1 MVHAEVMK
9 LMTLERSADVDIAAT
24 TVAALRSGT
33 LCITSDNS
41 VISVPSDVAKLI
53 VSVIDTWAAGST
65 VTVVAHSDLLT
76 TQQVADVMQVSRP
89 FVTRLVD
96 RGDLACV
103 RVGKHRRV
111 SAVSVIEYL
120 EQTRQAGVTAIAD
133 EARQNVADNLY

>member
-1 MVHAEVMK
+1 MHAEVMK
-9 LMTLERSADVDIAAT
+9 LMTLERSADSDVAAT

-41 VISVPSDVAKLI
+41 VFSVPSNVAKLI

-76 TQQVADVMQVSRP
+76 TQQVADLMQVSRP

-111 SAVSVIEYL
+111 SAASVIEYL
-120 EQTRQAGVTAIAD
+120 EQTRQAGIVAIAD

>member
-1 MVHAEVMK
+1 MHAEVMK
-9 LMTLERSADVDIAAT
+9 LMKLERPADVEVVAT

-41 VISVPSDVAKLI
+41 VVSVPSDVAKLI
-53 VSVIDTWAAGST
+53 VSVIHTWAAGST

-76 TQQVADVMQVSRP
+76 TQQVADLMQVSRP

-111 SAVSVIEYL
+111 SAASVIEFL
-120 EQTRQAGVTAIAD
+120 EHTRQAGVTAIAD

>member
-1 MVHAEVMK
+1 MK
-9 LMTLERSADVDIAAT
+9 LMTLERSADVELVAT

-33 LCITSDNS
+33 LCIASDNS
-41 VISVPSDVAKLI
+41 VDSVPSDVAKLI

-76 TQQVADVMQVSRP
+76 TQQLADLMQVSRP

-111 SAVSVIEYL
+111 SAASVIEFL

>member
-1 MVHAEVMK
+1 MK
-9 LMTLERSADVDIAAT
+9 LMTLERSADVDIAAK

>member
-1 MVHAEVMK
+1 M
-9 LMTLERSADVDIAAT
+9 
-24 TVAALRSGT
+24 
-33 LCITSDNS
+33 
-41 VISVPSDVAKLI
+41 PSDVAKLI

-89 FVTRLVD
+89 FVTRLID
-96 RGDLACV
+96 RGEVACV

-111 SAVSVIEYL
+111 SAASVIEFL
-120 EQTRQAGVTAIAD
+120 EQTRQAGVRAIAD